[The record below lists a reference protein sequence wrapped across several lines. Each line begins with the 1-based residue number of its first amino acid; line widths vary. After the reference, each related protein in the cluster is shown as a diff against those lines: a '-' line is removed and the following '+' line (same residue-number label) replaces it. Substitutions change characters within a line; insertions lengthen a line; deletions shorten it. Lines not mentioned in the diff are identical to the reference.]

1 MRRRGAGPPT
11 LSVVMPVHNALP
23 HLDEAIESIL
33 GQTLDN
39 FEFVILD
46 DASTDGSWDRL
57 YEWAG
62 RDSRIRLLR
71 VERNLGPVESSNVVA
86 RAARGELV
94 ARMDADDISYRD
106 RLQRQVKLFEDDR
119 EAGVVGSLCDMID
132 ASGAVLRPAEA
143 WRISRRSP
151 FVPFAHGS
159 MMYRRSLFDHVG
171 GYRDEC
177 AYWEDQ
183 DLVVRMAAFTKVLVI
198 PRALYRVRAWTSS
211 TRVASDPERIEQALD
226 TMYGATD
233 QLRRDGDYHP
243 LQKLQ
248 PTGAKVDPRVFI
260 AMGSVRL
267 WAGDEPRLFSRL
279 LKRADLSIDTKSIS
293 ALVWAAWATLSPAS
307 LRAFLKLL
315 LGLRNRA
322 SSSVQIDD
330 CAVRWQ
336 PYKRDALPEEMA
348 PEPTPVL
355 SSRRSRA
362 SASASTE

>member
-1 MRRRGAGPPT
+1 
-11 LSVVMPVHNALP
+11 
-23 HLDEAIESIL
+23 
-33 GQTLDN
+33 
-39 FEFVILD
+39 
-46 DASTDGSWDRL
+46 
-57 YEWAG
+57 
-62 RDSRIRLLR
+62 
-71 VERNLGPVESSNVVA
+71 
-86 RAARGELV
+86 
-94 ARMDADDISYRD
+94 
-106 RLQRQVKLFEDDR
+106 
-119 EAGVVGSLCDMID
+119 
-132 ASGAVLRPAEA
+132 
-143 WRISRRSP
+143 
-151 FVPFAHGS
+151 
-159 MMYRRSLFDHVG
+159 
-171 GYRDEC
+171 
-177 AYWEDQ
+177 
-183 DLVVRMAAFTKVLVI
+183 
-198 PRALYRVRAWTSS
+198 
-211 TRVASDPERIEQALD
+211 
-226 TMYGATD
+226 MYGATD

-243 LQKLQ
+243 LQRVQ
-248 PTGAKVDPRVFI
+248 RTGAKVDPRVFI